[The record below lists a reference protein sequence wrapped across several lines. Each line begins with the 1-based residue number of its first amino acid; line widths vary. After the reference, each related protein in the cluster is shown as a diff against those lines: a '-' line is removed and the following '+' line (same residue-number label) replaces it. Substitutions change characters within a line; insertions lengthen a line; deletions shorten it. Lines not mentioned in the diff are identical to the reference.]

1 MSARAPLGQL
11 LVEAGLVSAAALDA
25 VLHDQ
30 PDDGRRLGEILVA
43 RGLLSDA
50 QLTQMLSHQLALPWV
65 SLAKVSVDPPL
76 LALVPRA
83 LAERHRIV
91 PVYLRREGGRSVLY
105 VATDDPTDEV
115 ALRACADAAGMNVRP
130 MVAASGELRAAIDLW
145 YGDGP
150 RSVPDSRRSGPPSVG
165 AMRVAA
171 SVAPPPA
178 RAAAA
183 AFPKP
188 AKLPVAPRIEQVE
201 QVEQVELA
209 EEDVV
214 AHVSDPPEPQAKPVV
229 LVVAAPKSL
238 VRTCRIAAGALEA
251 RVQATDFLT
260 AGRYVRE
267 LSPFAVVVT
276 EDVYA
281 FDRLGISKLA
291 LDADALLIIWSDDL
305 DAEYLEPLLDTAH
318 KHRAER

>member
-1 MSARAPLGQL
+1 VSARAPLGQL
-11 LVEAGLVSAAALDA
+11 LVQAGLVSAEALDA

-43 RGLLSDA
+43 RGLVSDA
-50 QLTQMLSHQLALPWV
+50 QLTQILSHQLALPWV

-91 PVYLRREGGRSVLY
+91 PVYLRREGDRSILY
-105 VATDDPTDEV
+105 VATSDPTDQA
-115 ALRACADAAGMNVRP
+115 ALKACSEAARMNVRP
-130 MVAASGELRAAIDLW
+130 MVAAPSDLRAAIDLW

-150 RSVPDSRRSGPPSVG
+150 RPAPDSRLSGPPSAG

-171 SVAPPPA
+171 SVAPPPE
-178 RAAAA
+178 RPAAA

-188 AKLPVAPRIEQVE
+188 AKLPVAPRIEE
-201 QVEQVELA
+201 VELG

-214 AHVSDPPEPQAKPVV
+214 AHVSDPPAAQAKPVV
-229 LVVAAPKSL
+229 LVVSAPKSL
-238 VRTCRIAAGALEA
+238 VRTCRMAAVALDA

-267 LSPFAVVVT
+267 LSPFAIVVT

-291 LDADALLIIWSDDL
+291 LDADALLVIWSDDL

-318 KHRAER
+318 KHRLGR

>member
-1 MSARAPLGQL
+1 VQ
-11 LVEAGLVSAAALDA
+11 AGLVSAEALDA

-43 RGLLSDA
+43 RGLVSDA
-50 QLTQMLSHQLALPWV
+50 QLTQILSHQLALPWV

-83 LAERHRIV
+83 LAERHRLV
-91 PVYLRREGGRSVLY
+91 PVYLRREGDRSILY
-105 VATDDPTDEV
+105 VATSDPTDQ
-115 ALRACADAAGMNVRP
+115 ASLRACAEAARMDVRP
-130 MVAASGELRAAIDLW
+130 MVAAPSELRAAIDLW

-150 RSVPDSRRSGPPSVG
+150 RPVPEPRTSGPPSAG

-171 SVAPPPA
+171 SVAPPPE
-178 RAAAA
+178 RP

-188 AKLPVAPRIEQVE
+188 AKLPVAPRVE
-201 QVEQVELA
+201 EVELA
-209 EEDVV
+209 EDDVV
-214 AHVSDPPEPQAKPVV
+214 AHVSDPPAPEAKPLV

-238 VRTCRIAAGALEA
+238 VRTCRIAAVALQA

-267 LSPFAVVVT
+267 LSPFAIVVT

-291 LDADALLIIWSDDL
+291 LDADALLVIWSDDL

-318 KHRAER
+318 KHRTRSRS